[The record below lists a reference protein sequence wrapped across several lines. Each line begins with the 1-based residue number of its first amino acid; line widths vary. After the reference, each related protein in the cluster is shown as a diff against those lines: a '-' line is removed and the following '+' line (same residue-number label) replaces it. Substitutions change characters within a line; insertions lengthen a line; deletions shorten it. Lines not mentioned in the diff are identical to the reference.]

1 MSSMSGAHPYG
12 QWDAAYVLGALS
24 PEQRKEFEEHLG
36 GCQACRDAVVELAG
50 LPGLLARVPAS
61 DLLAVEE
68 PDDDDLVAE
77 PPPSLSARTACR
89 APSLGAAR
97 TRPSRRGSCR
107 ARGRRAG
114 RVRTVGDGGRCGRS
128 AGAPRPTSTRGPG
141 ACAFSSVAASS
152 MTAVVDVVPQ
162 SSGTQL
168 RVECQYARKGPDG
181 TVAEGPGRSMR
192 SGSSTGRAGRPGQ
205 GLVRQARPRDASRRG
220 VATEAGPD
228 RRGRDPTGRHRGDGG
243 ARQARLSRS
252 GRRREHGRAVF
263 RRGRGWCYS
272 FVRIMGLWRSW

>member
-77 PPPSLSARTACR
+77 PPPSLMPALPAERRRWGQHVLVPAVAAAVALVVGGLGGSAL
-89 APSLGAAR
+89 SE
-97 TRPSRRGSCR
+97 
-107 ARGRRAG
+107 
-114 RVRTVGDGGRCGRS
+114 TVG
-128 AGAPRPTSTRGPG
+128 GANAPPAATSTRGPVRV
-141 ACAFSSVAASS
+141 AFSSVAASS

-181 TVAEGPGRSMR
+181 TVAEG
-192 SGSSTGRAGRPGQ
+192 AWAEYAIWI
-205 GLVRQARPRDASRRG
+205 VDRQ
-220 VATEAGPD
+220 
-228 RRGRDPTGRHRGDGG
+228 
-243 ARQARLSRS
+243 
-252 GRRREHGRAVF
+252 GRAVQAKVWSAKPDRVMRPAAASPLRPDQIAAVEI
-263 RRGRGWCYS
+263 RRVDTGETV
-272 FVRIMGLWRSW
+272 VRARLD